1 MIKAKR
7 IRGESPLTGYLF
19 IMPWLLGFFVLT
31 LFPMASSLFYS
42 FTDFNLLSIAPARW
56 NSFDNFKRLLFRDE
70 MFWKSLGITLRFV
83 LCSVPVKLTAALVVA
98 LILNRKIK
106 GIGIYRTFFYLPTL
120 IGGSVAV
127 SILWRNIW
135 GKNGFI
141 NQILGIAGIEG
152 ISWISSPGTALYTL
166 VLLGV
171 WQFGSSMVIYLAG
184 LKQIPEELYE
194 AAAIDGAGKTRQL
207 FFISLPMLSSVMLFN
222 LILQTIGAFQMFT
235 QAYIITNKGG
245 PMNATM
251 VYALYL
257 YQRGF
262 NHWEMGYAS
271 ALAWILLMIIA
282 AVTVA
287 IFSSSRFW
295 VFYETENK

>member
-1 MIKAKR
+1 
-7 IRGESPLTGYLF
+7 
-19 IMPWLLGFFVLT
+19 
-31 LFPMASSLFYS
+31 MASSLFYS
-42 FTDFNLLSIAPARW
+42 FTDFNLLSITPARW
-56 NSFDNFKRLLFRDE
+56 NSFDNYKRLFFRDE
-70 MFWKSLGITLRFV
+70 MFLKSLGITLRFV
-83 LCSVPVKLTAALVVA
+83 LFSVPVKLIAALIVA

-106 GIGIYRTFFYLPTL
+106 GIGVYRTFFYLPTL

-135 GKNGFI
+135 GKNGFV
-141 NQILGIAGIEG
+141 NQILGIIGIDG

-166 VLLGV
+166 ILLGV

-194 AAAIDGAGKTRQL
+194 AAAIDGASKIRQL
-207 FFISLPMLSSVMLFN
+207 FFISLPMLSSVVLFN
-222 LILQTIGAFQMFT
+222 LVLQTIGAFQMFT

-271 ALAWILLMIIA
+271 ALAWVLLVIIA
-282 AVTVA
+282 VVTIG

>member
-1 MIKAKR
+1 MAKKHY
-7 IRGESPLTGYLF
+7 RGESPLTGYLF
-19 IMPWLLGFFVLT
+19 ISPWLLGFFVLT
-31 LFPMASSLFYS
+31 FFPMASSLFYS
-42 FTDFNLLSIAPARW
+42 FTDFNLLSITPPRGNA
-56 NSFDNFKRLLFRDE
+56 FDNYKRLFLRDD
-70 MFWKSLGITLRFV
+70 MFWKSLGITFRFV
-83 LCSVPVKLTAALVVA
+83 FFSVPVKLVSALVVA
-98 LILNRKIK
+98 LILNRRIR
-106 GIGIYRTFFYLPTL
+106 GISVYRTLFYLPTL

-141 NQILGIAGIEG
+141 NQIIALFGIEG
-152 ISWISSPGTALYTL
+152 KSWISSPDTALYTL

-194 AAAIDGAGKTRQL
+194 AAAIDGANKSRQL
-207 FFISLPMLSSVMLFN
+207 FHITLPMLSAQVLFN
-222 LILQTIGAFQMFT
+222 LVLQTIGAFQMFT

-245 PMNATM
+245 PMNSTM

-271 ALAWILLMIIA
+271 ALAWILLLIIA
-282 AVTVA
+282 AVTLA
-287 IFSSSRFW
+287 IFGSSKLW
-295 VFYETENK
+295 VFYETEDK

>member
-1 MIKAKR
+1 
-7 IRGESPLTGYLF
+7 
-19 IMPWLLGFFVLT
+19 MPWLLGFFGLT

-42 FTDFNLLSIAPARW
+42 FTDFNLLSITPPRW
-56 NSFDNFKRLLFRDE
+56 NSFDNYKRLFFRDE
-70 MFWKSLGITLRFV
+70 MFLKSLGITLRFV
-83 LCSVPVKLTAALVVA
+83 LFSVPVKLITALVVA
-98 LILNRKIK
+98 FILNRKIK
-106 GIGIYRTFFYLPTL
+106 AIGIYRTFFYLPTL

-194 AAAIDGAGKTRQL
+194 AAAIDGASKIRRL
-207 FFISLPMLSSVMLFN
+207 FFISLPMLSSVILFN

-245 PMNATM
+245 PMNSTM

-271 ALAWILLMIIA
+271 ALAWILLLIIA
-282 AVTVA
+282 LVTIC
-287 IFSSSRFW
+287 IFSSSKFW
-295 VFYETENK
+295 VFYETGDK

>member
-1 MIKAKR
+1 MAKTKVY
-7 IRGESPLTGYLF
+7 RGDKPLTGYLF
-19 IMPWLLGFFVLT
+19 IAPWLLGFFILT
-31 LFPMASSLFYS
+31 LYPMLSSFYYS
-42 FTDFNLLSIAPARW
+42 FTDFNLLSVAPPRW
-56 NSFDNFKRLLFRDE
+56 NSFDNYKRLFLRDE
-70 MFWKSLGITLRFV
+70 MFWHSLGITLHFV
-83 LCSVPVKLTAALVVA
+83 FFSVPVKLIAALAVA
-98 LILNRKIK
+98 IILNKTIK
-106 GIGIYRTFFYLPTL
+106 GISVYRTLFYLPTL

-141 NQILGIAGIEG
+141 NDVISLFGLEG
-152 ISWISSPGTALYTL
+152 KSWVSTPETAMYTL
-166 VLLGV
+166 IMLGV

-194 AAAIDGAGKTRQL
+194 AADIDGASKTKKL
-207 FFISLPMLSSVMLFN
+207 FRITLPMLSSVVLFN
-222 LILQTIGAFQMFT
+222 LVLQTIGAFQMFT

-262 NHWEMGYAS
+262 NRWEMGYAS
-271 ALAWILLMIIA
+271 ALAWVLLVIIA
-282 AVTVA
+282 LVTVT
-287 IFSSSRFW
+287 IFQTSKFW
-295 VFYETENK
+295 VYYQTEDK

>member
-1 MIKAKR
+1 MAKAKKY
-7 IRGESPLTGYLF
+7 RGGSPLTGYLF
-19 IMPWLLGFFVLT
+19 IMPWLLGFFILT
-31 LFPMASSLFYS
+31 LFPMGSSLFYS
-42 FTDFNLLSIAPARW
+42 FTDFNLLSIAPPRW
-56 NSFDNFKRLLFRDE
+56 NSMDNFKRLFLRDE

-83 LCSVPVKLTAALVVA
+83 LCSVPVKLVSALVVA

-106 GIGIYRTFFYLPTL
+106 AIAIYRTFFYLPTL

-135 GKNGFI
+135 GKTGFI
-141 NQILGIAGIEG
+141 NQILGFIGIDG

-194 AAAIDGAGKTRQL
+194 AAAIDGASKFRRL
-207 FFISLPMLSSVMLFN
+207 ISITLPMLSSVVLFN
-222 LILQTIGAFQMFT
+222 LTLQTIGAFQMFT

-271 ALAWILLMIIA
+271 ALAWVLLVIIA
-282 AVTVA
+282 AVTVT
-287 IFSSSRFW
+287 IFSTSKLW
-295 VFYETENK
+295 VFYETEGK

>member
-1 MIKAKR
+1 MIKAKKKR
-7 IRGESPLTGYLF
+7 WVSSFTGYLF
-19 IMPWLLGFFVLT
+19 IMPWLLGFFILT
-31 LFPMASSLFYS
+31 LFPMASSFFYS
-42 FTDFNLLSIAPARW
+42 FTDFNLLSIAPPRW
-56 NSFDNFKRLLFRDE
+56 NSLDNYHRLFFRDE

-83 LCSVPVKLTAALVVA
+83 LFSVPVKLITALIVA

-106 GIGIYRTFFYLPTL
+106 AIGVYRTLFYLPTL

-141 NQILGIAGIEG
+141 NQILGTIGIEG

-194 AAAIDGAGKTRQL
+194 AAAIDGASKARRF
-207 FFISLPMLSSVMLFN
+207 FFISLPMLSSVILFN

-245 PMNATM
+245 PMNTTM

-271 ALAWILLMIIA
+271 ALAWVLLMIIA
-282 AVTVA
+282 FVTIC
-287 IFSSSRFW
+287 IFSSSKFW
-295 VFYETENK
+295 VFYETGDK

>member
-1 MIKAKR
+1 
-7 IRGESPLTGYLF
+7 
-19 IMPWLLGFFVLT
+19 
-31 LFPMASSLFYS
+31 MASSLFYS
-42 FTDFNLLSIAPARW
+42 FTDFNLLAITPPHW
-56 NSFDNFKRLLFRDE
+56 NSFDNYKRLFLRDE

-83 LCSVPVKLTAALVVA
+83 LFSVPVKLITALMVA
-98 LILNRKIK
+98 LILNRKVK
-106 GIGIYRTFFYLPTL
+106 AIGIYRTLFYLPTL

-194 AAAIDGAGKTRQL
+194 AAAIDGASKIRRL
-207 FFISLPMLSSVMLFN
+207 FFISLPMLSSVILFN

-245 PMNATM
+245 PMNSTM

-271 ALAWILLMIIA
+271 ALAWILLLIVA
-282 AVTVA
+282 LVTIG
-287 IFSSSRFW
+287 IFSSSKFW
-295 VFYETENK
+295 VFYETGDK